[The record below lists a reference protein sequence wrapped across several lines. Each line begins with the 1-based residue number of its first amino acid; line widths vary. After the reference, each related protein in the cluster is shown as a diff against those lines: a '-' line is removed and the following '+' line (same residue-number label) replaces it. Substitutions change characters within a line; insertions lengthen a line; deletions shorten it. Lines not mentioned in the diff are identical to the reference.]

1 MKLTTRSAALIALT
15 SIASVASAAPP
26 DVIATSSGVH
36 QWGGF
41 YAGLNAGAGI
51 NTTCNTWTAN
61 GPLANTP
68 AFNNRDCPNKTAF
81 VGGLQIG
88 YNFQYEEW
96 VWGFGADYD
105 FYSAS
110 TKNRSLVY
118 TGAVFPM
125 GTYTFNG
132 KNSPN
137 GFGILGPRIGYA
149 VDNWLPYF
157 RVGGVFTSGS
167 SNSTVSFTPTGAAAP
182 TATFNGG
189 RNYKS
194 SGFGIG
200 AGVDLALE
208 DSWSLRAEY
217 TYVNLGKGS
226 NTTTTCTGVSAAA
239 CATFAGFSLDSIHNS
254 LTFSVIRIGV
264 NYSF

>member
-15 SIASVASAAPP
+15 TIASAASAAP
-26 DVIATSSGVH
+26 DVIATSSANS
-36 QWGGF
+36 WGGF
-41 YAGLNAGAGI
+41 YMGLNAGAGI
-51 NTTCNTWTAN
+51 NTTCNTWDAN

-68 AFNNRDCPNKTAF
+68 AFNNRDCPNRTAF
-81 VGGLQIG
+81 VGGVQIG
-88 YNFQYEEW
+88 YNFTYQQL

-110 TKNRSLVY
+110 SKNRSLVY
-118 TGAVFPM
+118 GGPNFPN
-125 GTYTFNG
+125 GTYTFSG
-132 KNSPN
+132 KNSPS

-149 VDNWLPYF
+149 FDQWLPYI

-167 SNSTVSFTPTGAAAP
+167 SNSNVSFTPTGATSP

-194 SGFGIG
+194 SGWGIG
-200 AGVDLALE
+200 AGVDYKLE
-208 DSWSLRAEY
+208 ESWSVGAQY

-226 NTTTTCTGVSAAA
+226 NTTTTCTGISTAA
-239 CATFAGFSLDSIHNS
+239 CNAFAGFSLDSIHNS
-254 LTFSVIRIGV
+254 LTFSVIRLNV
-264 NYSF
+264 NYYFN